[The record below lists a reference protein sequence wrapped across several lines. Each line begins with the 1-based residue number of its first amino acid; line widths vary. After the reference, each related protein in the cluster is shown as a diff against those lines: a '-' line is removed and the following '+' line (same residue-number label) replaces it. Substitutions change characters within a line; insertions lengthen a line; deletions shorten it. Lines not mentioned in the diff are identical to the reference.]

1 MSWVQLQAEPAL
13 MYDSVYVF
21 AKALAAMDRGHVLR
35 PANLSCELEEPWKDG
50 LSLYNYISSVSN
62 DYKFVML
69 HPERQGKVTSW
80 LRLLSRRLVYWN
92 TDYIYVPSGSC
103 WGSKLNM
110 PALFSGYAVA

>member
-1 MSWVQLQAEPAL
+1 

-62 DYKFVML
+62 NYRFVLL
-69 HPERQGKVTSW
+69 HPERQGKSGTLW
-80 LRLLSRRLVYWN
+80 LGLLSKRLVYSN
-92 TDYIYVPSGSC
+92 SEYMS
-103 WGSKLNM
+103 
-110 PALFSGYAVA
+110 AL